1 MKLVNIGFGNMVSAQ
16 RVVAI
21 VSPESAPV
29 KRLGQEARER
39 GMLIDASFGRKTRAV
54 LVMDSGHVI
63 WSSLPTGQVSARFGD
78 GAEQEQ
84 RMEDEKL

>member
-1 MKLVNIGFGNMVSAQ
+1 MKLVNIGFGSMVSAQ

-21 VSPESAPV
+21 VSPDSAPV

-39 GMLIDASFGRKTRAV
+39 GVLIDASFGRKTRSV

-63 WSSLPTGQVSARFGD
+63 WSSLPTEQVSARFGP
-78 GAEQEQ
+78 GGETE
-84 RMEDEKL
+84 EETP

>member
-1 MKLVNIGFGNMVSAQ
+1 MKLINIGFGNMVSAQ
-16 RVVAI
+16 RVIAI

-63 WSSLPTGQVSARFGD
+63 WSSLPTGQISARFGD
-78 GAEQEQ
+78 RAEQEQ
-84 RMEDEKL
+84 RMEDEAL

>member
-16 RVVAI
+16 RVIAI
-21 VSPESAPV
+21 VSPDSAPV

-39 GMLIDASFGRKTRAV
+39 GMLIDASFGRKTQAV

-63 WSSLPTGQVSARFGD
+63 WSSLPAGQVSARFGD
-78 GAEQEQ
+78 RAEQQ
-84 RMEDEKL
+84 DGMEEEPQ